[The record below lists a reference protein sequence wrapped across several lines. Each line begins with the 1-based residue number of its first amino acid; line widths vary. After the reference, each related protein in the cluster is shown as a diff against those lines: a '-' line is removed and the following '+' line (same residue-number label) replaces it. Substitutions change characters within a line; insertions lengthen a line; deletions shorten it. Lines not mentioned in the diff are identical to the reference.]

1 MFIFIGSAKVI
12 PENRLYK
19 ITMQGK
25 NIYIEYDSGEIV
37 YPNADSEQWM
47 PKIEMATVRYP
58 DEESALW
65 EMRKFYL
72 ACEKKAGVFCFNP
85 DKGVE
90 LNEG

>member
-19 ITMQGK
+19 ITTNGK
-25 NIYIEYDSGEIV
+25 NIYIEYDGGEIV
-37 YPNADSEQWM
+37 YPNADSEQGM
-47 PKIEMATVRYP
+47 PKIEVAKISYP
-58 DEESALW
+58 DEESVLW

-72 ACEKKAGVFCFNP
+72 ACDKKAGVYCFSP

-90 LNEG
+90 LS